1 MNAKLIFSTILLLT
15 FGVLVGKAQTT
26 TVEVRLQDGGVH
38 SYEMGATGKLYF
50 QNDYLFIDDGTNVPY
65 THLVSNIEKMLFSY
79 EVSIE
84 DIETADCKVYPNPA
98 SSFLK
103 ISTINTDV
111 NHYQIFSIDGRM
123 LMAGDC
129 RNDESIDVS
138 ALPQGLYLLKV
149 NGQTFKISK
158 L

>member
-1 MNAKLIFSTILLLT
+1 MNVKLIFSTILLLT

-38 SYEMGATGKLYF
+38 SYEMGTTGKLYF

-103 ISTINTDV
+103 ISTINIDV

>member
-1 MNAKLIFSTILLLT
+1 MNAKQTLSAILLLAI
-15 FGVLVGKAQTT
+15 GILAGKAQT

-50 QNDYLFIDDGTNVPY
+50 QNDYLFIDDGTNIPY
-65 THLVSNIEKMLFSY
+65 SHLVSNIEKMLFSY

-103 ISTINTDV
+103 INVNNTDII
-111 NHYQIFSIDGRM
+111 HYQLFSIDGRM

-129 RNDESIDVS
+129 HNDEGINVS
-138 ALPQGLYLLKV
+138 TLPQGLYLLKV

>member
-1 MNAKLIFSTILLLT
+1 MYLKRTFSTLLLLII
-15 FGVLVGKAQTT
+15 GILVGRAQTT

-50 QNDYLFIDDGTNVPY
+50 QNDYLFIDDGTNTPF

-79 EVSIE
+79 DVSIK

-103 ISTINTDV
+103 ISVTNADV
-111 NHYQIFSIDGRM
+111 NHYQLFSIDGRM

-129 RNDESIDVS
+129 RNDESINVS
-138 ALPQGLYLLKV
+138 ALSQGLYLLKV

>member
-1 MNAKLIFSTILLLT
+1 MNLKQTFSAILLLIIGIVT
-15 FGVLVGKAQTT
+15 GRAQT
-26 TVEVRLQDGGVH
+26 TVEVQLQDGGVH

-50 QNDYLFIDDGTNVPY
+50 QNDYLFIDDGTNIPY
-65 THLVSNIEKMLFSY
+65 SHLVSNIEKMLFSY

-103 ISTINTDV
+103 INVNNT
-111 NHYQIFSIDGRM
+111 NIRM

-129 RNDESIDVS
+129 HSDEGINVS
-138 ALPQGLYLLKV
+138 TLPQGLYLLKV

>member
-1 MNAKLIFSTILLLT
+1 MNLKQTFSAILLLIIGILT
-15 FGVLVGKAQTT
+15 GRAQT

-38 SYEMGATGKLYF
+38 SYEMGATGK
-50 QNDYLFIDDGTNVPY
+50 PY
-65 THLVSNIEKMLFSY
+65 SHLVSNIEKMLFSY

-103 ISTINTDV
+103 INVNNTEII
-111 NHYQIFSIDGRM
+111 HYQLFSIDGRM

-129 RNDESIDVS
+129 HNDEGINIST
-138 ALPQGLYLLKV
+138 LPQGLYLLKV

>member
-84 DIETADCKVYPNPA
+84 DIETADCNVYPNPA

-103 ISTINTDV
+103 ISVTNADV